1 MSKEIFLARISAMRS
16 KQAKNSRAIT
26 QEDYDN
32 IIKKLKLL
40 EKKVKGKTIPGFT
53 TNDYNLPNTHEILT
67 VEKNGQIFERLVR
80 PSKKDPNKKLFY
92 ITIENMFEPVYKV
105 HQDSQHGARDVMHP
119 VLMETYANITQPQCQ
134 VMVNSCEQCQK
145 KKARNKKGIVV
156 KVG

>member
-53 TNDYNLPNTHEILT
+53 TNLSISCNLFI
-67 VEKNGQIFERLVR
+67 
-80 PSKKDPNKKLFY
+80 KLY
-92 ITIENMFEPVYKV
+92 TNRYVC
-105 HQDSQHGARDVMHP
+105 
-119 VLMETYANITQPQCQ
+119 T
-134 VMVNSCEQCQK
+134 
-145 KKARNKKGIVV
+145 
-156 KVG
+156 

>member
-32 IIKKLKLL
+32 IIMKLKLL

-92 ITIENMFEPVYKV
+92 ITIENMFETVYKV
-105 HQDSQHGARDVMHP
+105 HQDSQHVDRDVMHP

-134 VMVNSCEQCQK
+134 AMVDSCQQCQK
-145 KKARNKKGIVV
+145 KKARNKKRIVV

>member
-1 MSKEIFLARISAMRS
+1 M
-16 KQAKNSRAIT
+16 
-26 QEDYDN
+26 
-32 IIKKLKLL
+32 KLKLL

-105 HQDSQHGARDVMHP
+105 HQDSQHVDRDVMHP
-119 VLMETYANITQPQCQ
+119 VLMETYANITQPMVTSCQ
-134 VMVNSCEQCQK
+134 QCQK
-145 KKARNKKGIVV
+145 KKARSKKGIVV

>member
-105 HQDSQHGARDVMHP
+105 HQDSQNVDRDVMHP

-134 VMVNSCEQCQK
+134 AMVDSCQQCQK
-145 KKARNKKGIVV
+145 KKARNKKRIVV

>member
-32 IIKKLKLL
+32 IIMKLKLL

-67 VEKNGQIFERLVR
+67 VEKNGQIK
-80 PSKKDPNKKLFY
+80 S
-92 ITIENMFEPVYKV
+92 VYKRMSLYKCPLYDHSWPFLCHMCV
-105 HQDSQHGARDVMHP
+105 YLSQ
-119 VLMETYANITQPQCQ
+119 N
-134 VMVNSCEQCQK
+134 
-145 KKARNKKGIVV
+145 
-156 KVG
+156 

>member
-32 IIKKLKLL
+32 IIMKLKLL

-105 HQDSQHGARDVMHP
+105 HQDSQHGARDATADRSLCHKEF
-119 VLMETYANITQPQCQ
+119 LKNSHLTINQKYATADRSFATKNC
-134 VMVNSCEQCQK
+134 
-145 KKARNKKGIVV
+145 
-156 KVG
+156 